1 MDGDE
6 DILMYTPSPPRVR
19 GPRNKP
25 ENGVEKPEENTE
37 NEEDPPPEYHTPDE
51 DHISPARRRKP
62 AGYSP
67 GGTLVPYQPPP
78 EVQLAI
84 DEIKKGRLD
93 LDKYFSRTTIF
104 GETGQP
110 FTFKSSDFD
119 SFKTP
124 PFDLND
130 TSSHWVVEYK
140 KRLEREKEKER
151 MEIPQ
156 IEYQDKKRK
165 IQCSNKHRGAPPTGK

>member
-1 MDGDE
+1 MGLCGNDTDTPPETLNFSQKTFRIGMIRGTRGEDDRDGDE
-6 DILMYTPSPPRVR
+6 DILMYTPSPPRIR
-19 GPRNKP
+19 GPRSKP
-25 ENGVEKPEENTE
+25 ENGEENTEEDTE

-84 DEIKKGRLD
+84 DNLNKERID
-93 LDKYFSRTTIF
+93 LDKFFSRTTIY
-104 GETGQP
+104 GESGQP

-119 SFKTP
+119 TFITP
-124 PFDLND
+124 
-130 TSSHWVVEYK
+130 
-140 KRLEREKEKER
+140 R
-151 MEIPQ
+151 MI
-156 IEYQDKKRK
+156 
-165 IQCSNKHRGAPPTGK
+165 